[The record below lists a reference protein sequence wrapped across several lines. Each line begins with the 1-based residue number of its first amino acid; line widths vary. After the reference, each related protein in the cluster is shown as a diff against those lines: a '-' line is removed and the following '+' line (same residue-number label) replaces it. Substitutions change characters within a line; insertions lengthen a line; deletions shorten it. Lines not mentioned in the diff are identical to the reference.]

1 MDAKKLYLVAFS
13 DSKQYTLY
21 ADKAEELNVLANIEK
36 ELNEY
41 LKTLFPD
48 ETFAYFT
55 TPRVTEISEKHIHNY
70 DGYPVLNEEAIDQI
84 KRELKREVKVREE
97 VETMNSDAPQNTVSP
112 KY

>member
-55 TPRVTEISEKHIHNY
+55 TP
-70 DGYPVLNEEAIDQI
+70 A
-84 KRELKREVKVREE
+84 
-97 VETMNSDAPQNTVSP
+97 SP
-112 KY
+112 KSPKNTSTTMMDTPCSTKRPSTRSSANSSAR